1 MSSESK
7 KENEEITGKV
17 GMKMQEMLNEINRNV
32 LMLKE
37 DVEEDVK
44 KAETMTKE
52 HPGTALTVAFVAGL
66 AVGGMLVL
74 AAKKMKED

>member
-7 KENEEITGKV
+7 KEAEEMTGKV
-17 GMKMQEMLNEINRNV
+17 GMKMQEMLSEINRNV
-32 LMLKE
+32 LKLKE
-37 DVEEDVK
+37 DVEEGVT

-52 HPGTALTVAFVAGL
+52 HPGTALAVAFVAGL
-66 AVGGMLVL
+66 AVGGVLVL